1 LSVPAKKA
9 AVLERS
15 ASESPAPKPGG
26 KRERTRKKILEAAF
40 GLIGHEKGLTVRIEE
55 ICAAAR
61 VSRGTF
67 YNYFTSLE
75 QLFEVLAI
83 ELSHD
88 LNSALVATWD
98 ETLSHAEGSNAA
110 IQHYLDYARRDP
122 AWAWAMVHLSAFGPT
137 FGAEAW
143 EACYRSIAQGI
154 EAGEFD
160 VPNATVGRDLMTG
173 TVMATVGTMLRSGG
187 DRSEPRN
194 ISYHVL
200 RALGVPDE
208 RAREI
213 ADRPLSD
220 IDVRKQGSEM
230 ADR

>member
-1 LSVPAKKA
+1 MAVPAKEAGLKRRA
-9 AVLERS
+9 DAPG
-15 ASESPAPKPGG
+15 APAKLGA
-26 KRERTRKKILEAAF
+26 KRERTRKAILEAAF
-40 GLIGHEKGLTVRIEE
+40 TLIGNEKGLTVRIEE

-88 LNSALVATWD
+88 LNRGLVSTMD
-98 ETLSHAEGSNAA
+98 DTVSHAEGANAA
-110 IQHYLDYARRDP
+110 MQHYLNYARRDP
-122 AWAWAMVHLSAFGPT
+122 AWAWAMVHLSAYGPT

-143 EACYRSIAQGI
+143 DACYRAIANGI

-173 TVMATVGTMLRSGG
+173 TVLATVRTMLRA
-187 DRSEPRN
+187 DRDRPEPRV
-194 ISYHVL
+194 ISYHLL
-200 RALGVPDE
+200 RALGVPDA
-208 RAREI
+208 RARKVVDSSLPDLI
-213 ADRPLSD
+213 AP
-220 IDVRKQGSEM
+220 K
-230 ADR
+230 

>member
-1 LSVPAKKA
+1 MAVPARIA
-9 AVLERS
+9 ARPQRRADVR
-15 ASESPAPKPGG
+15 PAPKLGG

-40 GLIGHEKGLTVRIEE
+40 GLIGNEKGLTVRIEE
-55 ICAAAR
+55 VCAAAQI
-61 VSRGTF
+61 SRGTF

-88 LNSALVATWD
+88 LNGALVSTWD
-98 ETLSHAEGSNAA
+98 ETLSHAEGANAA
-110 IQHYLDYARRDP
+110 IQHYLNYARRDP

-143 EACYRSIAQGI
+143 EACYRSIEKGI

-173 TVMATVGTMLRSGG
+173 TVLATVRTTLSSGG
-187 DRSEPRN
+187 GRSQSR
-194 ISYHVL
+194 IVAYHLL
-200 RALGVPDE
+200 RAFGVPDGL
-208 RAREI
+208 AKEI
-213 ADRPLSD
+213 ADRPLPD
-220 IDVRKQGSEM
+220 LVVPK
-230 ADR
+230 

>member
-1 LSVPAKKA
+1 MAVPAKMA
-9 AVLERS
+9 ARPQQRAQVL
-15 ASESPAPKPGG
+15 PAPKLGA
-26 KRERTRKKILEAAF
+26 KRERTRKTILEAAF
-40 GLIGHEKGLTVRIEE
+40 GLIGNEKGLTVRIEE
-55 ICAAAR
+55 ICAAAH

-88 LNSALVATWD
+88 LNRALVSTWD
-98 ETLSHAEGSNAA
+98 ETQSHAEGSNAA
-110 IQHYLDYARRDP
+110 IQHYLNYARRDP
-122 AWAWAMVHLSAFGPT
+122 AWGWAMVHLSAFGPV

-143 EACYRSIAQGI
+143 DACYRAIAKGI

-173 TVMATVGTMLRSGG
+173 TVLATVRTTLRSGSH
-187 DRSEPRN
+187 RSQSR
-194 ISYHVL
+194 IVAYHLL
-200 RALGVPDE
+200 RALGVPDA

-213 ADRPLSD
+213 ADSPLPD
-220 IDVRKQGSEM
+220 IVVTK
-230 ADR
+230 

>member
-1 LSVPAKKA
+1 MVSRPRRRAEV
-9 AVLERS
+9 R
-15 ASESPAPKPGG
+15 PAPTLGG

-40 GLIGHEKGLTVRIEE
+40 GLIGNEKGLTVRIEE
-55 ICAAAR
+55 ICAAAGI
-61 VSRGTF
+61 SRGTF

-88 LNSALVATWD
+88 LNYALVASWD
-98 ETLSHAEGSNAA
+98 ETQSHAEGSNAA
-110 IQHYLDYARRDP
+110 IQHYLNYARRDP
-122 AWAWAMVHLSAFGPT
+122 AWAWAMVHLNAFGPT

-143 EACYRSIAQGI
+143 EACHRAIAKGI

-173 TVMATVGTMLRSGG
+173 AVMATLRTMLRAG
-187 DRSEPRN
+187 SERAQPG
-194 ISYHVL
+194 IVAFHVL
-200 RALGVPDE
+200 RALGVPDA

-213 ADRPLSD
+213 AERPLPD
-220 IDVRKQGSEM
+220 IVVPK
-230 ADR
+230 